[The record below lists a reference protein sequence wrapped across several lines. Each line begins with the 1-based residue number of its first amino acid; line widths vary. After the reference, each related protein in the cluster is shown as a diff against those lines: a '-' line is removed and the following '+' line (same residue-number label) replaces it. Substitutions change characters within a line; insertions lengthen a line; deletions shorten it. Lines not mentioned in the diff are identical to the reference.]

1 MKSVRDIFHE
11 LVLRGVISEPN
22 LVGCSEVDI
31 ASVEQ
36 HFGCEIPL
44 AYRDFL
50 TIAGRS
56 AGKIFCGVDIF
67 YPRLFNLKLEAE
79 ELLDELSLSGLL
91 PADAKV
97 FCMHQGYE
105 INYFLPVSDDP
116 PVFQFFEGQ
125 SSIAKAW
132 DSFSGFLIASIESHL
147 AQWPNLN

>member
-1 MKSVRDIFHE
+1 MKSVRDIFHD
-11 LVLRGVISEPN
+11 LVQRGVILESS
-22 LVGCSEVDI
+22 LVGCSDVDI

-36 HFGCEIPL
+36 YFGCKVPL

-50 TIAGRS
+50 AIAGRS

-67 YPRLFNLKLEAE
+67 YPRLLGLRFEAE
-79 ELLDELSLSGLL
+79 ELLDELGLFGIL

-105 INYFLPVSDDP
+105 VNYFLPVSDDP

-125 SSIAKAW
+125 SSATKAW
-132 DSFSGFLIASIESHL
+132 DSFSGFLISSIENHL
-147 AQWPNLN
+147 LQWADLN